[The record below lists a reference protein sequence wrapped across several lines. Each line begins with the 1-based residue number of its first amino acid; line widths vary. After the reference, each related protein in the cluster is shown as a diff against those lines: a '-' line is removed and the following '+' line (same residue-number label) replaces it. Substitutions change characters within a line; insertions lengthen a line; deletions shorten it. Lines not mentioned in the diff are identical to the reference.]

1 MKNTMKRILGLLLTG
16 LMFAT
21 VLVPAY
27 ASNISDL
34 QDDIQQHQQ
43 NLNALNEDIASMED
57 EQDILEEEIS
67 DLDAEL
73 LNMLTSIGILEDD
86 IAVKEDEIAVAQADY
101 DAAKAT
107 EQEQYEAM
115 KVRIQYM
122 YENGDIN
129 YLSILLEAK
138 SMSDLLNKAEYVEQV
153 YEYDR
158 QKLEEFQEITMQV
171 EALQNTLESEKAE
184 LETQKSEMQVQQ
196 DYLNTLLEQKKAQ
209 SEDYEVQLAKARQEA
224 ATHKAKIKED
234 EKKIAKLKEDERKKL
249 AAQNAAKSSGGG
261 NSSTA
266 TIITNATGS
275 ELGKQIANY
284 ACQFVGCPYVSG
296 GTSLTNG
303 ADCSGFTYRV
313 FADFGYSIPRTSFA
327 QRNAGAGVEYANAQ
341 PGDIICY
348 EGHVGLYIGGG
359 KIVHASTPSSGIKI
373 SNATYRSILCV
384 RRII

>member
-1 MKNTMKRILGLLLTG
+1 MKDRVKRILGLLLMC
-16 LMFAT
+16 LMFAS
-21 VLVPAY
+21 VLVPVY
-27 ASNISDL
+27 ASSISDL
-34 QDDIQQHQQ
+34 QNDIQQHQQ
-43 NLNALNEDIASMED
+43 NLDALNDDIASMED

-86 IAVKEDEIAVAQADY
+86 IAAKEDEIAVAQADY

-138 SMSDLLNKAEYVEQV
+138 SMSDLLNKAEYVEQI

-171 EALQNTLESEKAE
+171 QALQDTLESERAE
-184 LETQKSEMQVQQ
+184 LEMQKSEMQVQQ
-196 DYLNTLLEQKKAQ
+196 AYLNTLLEQKKAQ

-224 ATHKAKIKED
+224 ATYKAKIKED
-234 EKKIAKLKEDERKKL
+234 EKKIAKLKEEERKKL
-249 AAQNAAKSSGGG
+249 AAQNAAKTSSGGSG
-261 NSSTA
+261 SAA

-284 ACQFVGCPYVSG
+284 ACQFVGNPYVSG

-327 QRNAGAGVEYANAQ
+327 QRNAGVGVEYANAQ
-341 PGDIICY
+341 PGDIVCY